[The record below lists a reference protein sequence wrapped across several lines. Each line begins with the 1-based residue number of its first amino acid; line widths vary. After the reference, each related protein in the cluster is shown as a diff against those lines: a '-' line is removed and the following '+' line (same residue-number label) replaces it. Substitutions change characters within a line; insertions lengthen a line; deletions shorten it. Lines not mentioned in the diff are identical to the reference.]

1 MKIFVTGATG
11 YIGAYLVKK
20 LAEQGHTVHA
30 LVRSPEKAKNIAH
43 PNIQFFKGDILD
55 KASIEKAMEG
65 CEQVYH
71 LAAFAKV
78 WAKEVKTFFDM
89 NVVATNLILDAAIK
103 FGIKRVVVTSTAGVF
118 GASLS
123 GTITETSAR
132 DLDFFNEYESSKA
145 LSESKIKDYVIN
157 GLDVVIV
164 SPTRV
169 YGPFLFGKTESI
181 TQLIEKFVLGKWR
194 FIPGDGSK
202 TGNYIFV
209 EDVVDGHLLAMEKGK
224 RGHTYILGGTNHD
237 YNEFFQTISD
247 VSGVKRKMIHMPI
260 GLQMLFSRLQMTKTW
275 FGKEP
280 LITPKW
286 IAKGKYDWHVS
297 PQKAIDELGLK
308 PTSLK
313 DGIKLTVDWLRSNR
327 SNQGG

>member
-1 MKIFVTGATG
+1 MKVFITGGTG

-20 LAEQGHTVHA
+20 LVEQGHTVHA
-30 LVRSPEKAKNIAH
+30 LVRSPEKAKQIAH
-43 PNIQFFKGDILD
+43 PNVVLFRGDILD
-55 KASIEKAMEG
+55 KDSIEKAMEG

-78 WAKEVKTFFDM
+78 WAKEVKTFFYL

-103 FGIKRVVVTSTAGVF
+103 FNVKRVVVTSTAGVF
-118 GASLS
+118 GASIS
-123 GTITETSAR
+123 GIITEKSGR

-145 LSESKIKDYVIN
+145 LSESKIKDYVIK

-181 TQLIEKFVLGKWR
+181 TQLIEKFVLGNWR
-194 FIPGDGSK
+194 FIPGDGTK
-202 TGNYIFV
+202 IGNYVFV
-209 EDVVDGHLLAMEKGK
+209 EDVVEGHLLAMEKGQK
-224 RGHTYILGGTNHD
+224 GNTYILGGPNHS
-237 YNEFFQTISD
+237 YNEFFKTVSEI
-247 VSGVKRKMIHMPI
+247 SGVKRKMIHMPI
-260 GLQMLFSRLQMTKTW
+260 GLQMLFSRLQLVKTW

-286 IAKGKYDWHVS
+286 IAKGKYDWEVS
-297 PQKAIDELGLK
+297 PQKAIDELGLQPK
-308 PTSLK
+308 SLK
-313 DGIKLTVDWLRSNR
+313 AGVKITVDWLMNK
-327 SNQGG
+327 NHGG

>member
-30 LVRSPEKAKNIAH
+30 LVRSPEKAKNISD
-43 PNIQFFKGDILD
+43 PKIIFFKGDILD
-55 KASIEKAMEG
+55 KDSIEKAMEG

-89 NVVATNLILDAAIK
+89 NVVATNMILDAAIK
-103 FGIKRVVVTSTAGVF
+103 FNVKRVVVTSTAGVF
-118 GASLS
+118 GASIS
-123 GTITETSAR
+123 ATITEKSAR

-157 GLDVVIV
+157 GLDVIIV

-194 FIPGDGSK
+194 FIPGDGTK
-202 TGNYIFV
+202 TGNYVFV

-224 RGHTYILGGTNHD
+224 KGHTYILGGPNHD
-237 YNEFFQTISD
+237 YNNFFATISKI
-247 VSGVKRKMIHMPI
+247 SGVKRKMIHMPI
-260 GLQMLFSRLQMTKTW
+260 GLQMLFSRMQLMKTW

-286 IAKGKYDWHVS
+286 IAKGKYNWHVN

-308 PTSLK
+308 PHSLEEGLK
-313 DGIKLTVDWLRSNR
+313 KTIDWLNKKK
-327 SNQGG
+327 NQGG

>member
-1 MKIFVTGATG
+1 MKIFITGGTG
-11 YIGAYLVKK
+11 YIGAHLIKK
-20 LAEQGHTVHA
+20 LIEQGNTIHA
-30 LVRSPEKAKNIAH
+30 LVRSVDKAKQIEH
-43 PNIQFFKGDILD
+43 PNVILFQGDILD
-55 KASIEKAMEG
+55 KESIEKAIKG
-65 CEQVYH
+65 CDQVYH

-78 WAKEVKTFFDM
+78 WAKEVKTFFYL
-89 NVVATNLILDAAIK
+89 NVVATNLILDAAVK
-103 FGIKRVVVTSTAGVF
+103 FNVKRVVVTSTAGVF

-123 GTITETSAR
+123 GTITEKSAR

-145 LSESKIKDYVIN
+145 LSESKIKDYVIA

-194 FIPGDGSK
+194 FIPGDGKK
-202 TGNYIFV
+202 TGNYVFID
-209 EDVVDGHLLAMEKGK
+209 DVVEGHILAMEKG
-224 RGHTYILGGTNHD
+224 RIGNTYILGGTNHD
-237 YNEFFQTISD
+237 YNEFFKIISN

-260 GLQMLFSRLQMTKTW
+260 GLQMAFSRIQLMKTW

-286 IAKGKYDWHVS
+286 IAKGKYDWHVT

-308 PTSLK
+308 PISMEE
-313 DGIKLTVDWLRSNR
+313 GIKKTVEWLKEK
-327 SNQGG
+327 NQGG